1 MPKLN
6 SLAMKKLT
14 KPGRYGDG
22 GGLWLQVRDAEH
34 RSWLL
39 RYKVDGRER
48 QLGLGPVDLVSL
60 AEAREA
66 ALAARKLVF
75 QGVDPIEQ
83 RKATKLARRA
93 EAAAALTFQDVAA
106 RYIAA
111 HEASWRN
118 EKHRAQWVSTL
129 TTYVYPQ
136 FGGRPVALVDTGM
149 VMGVLDGLW
158 QEKPETASR
167 LRGRIESVLDYA
179 KARGWRTDENPARW
193 RGHLENLLPKRSK
206 LARVEHHAAM
216 RWADVGEL
224 MARLRLSETIT
235 AKALEFTILTAARTG
250 ETIGARWSEIDLD
263 AKTWTIPGE
272 RMKAGAEHRV
282 PLSDRAVEMLQTLLP
297 FRTSPMSFVFPGA
310 KGGTGLSQM
319 ALAMALR
326 RLGYADITVHGFRST
341 FRDWTSET
349 TGYAREVAE
358 AALAHTVRD
367 KVEAAYRRGDLFEKR
382 RKLMADWAA
391 FCAQPSRAAGEVVA
405 MRAAG

>member
-6 SLAMKKLT
+6 SLAMRKLT

-39 RYKVDGRER
+39 RYKVNGRER

-75 QGVDPIEQ
+75 QGIDPIEQ
-83 RKATKLARRA
+83 RKATKLARRT

-118 EKHRAQWVSTL
+118 EKHRAQWASTL
-129 TTYVYPQ
+129 ATYVYPK
-136 FGGRPVALVDTGM
+136 FGTRPVSLVDTGM

-167 LRGRIESVLDYA
+167 LRGRMESVLDYA
-179 KARGWRTDENPARW
+179 KARGWRTGENPARW

-216 RWADVGEL
+216 RWADIGDL
-224 MARLRLSETIT
+224 MGRLGAAQAVT
-235 AKALEFTILTAARTG
+235 AQALEFTILTAARTG
-250 ETIGARWSEIDLD
+250 ETIGARWSEIDID
-263 AKTWTIPGE
+263 AKTWIIPGE
-272 RMKAGAEHRV
+272 RMKAGIEHRV
-282 PLSDRAVEMLQTLLP
+282 PLPDRAVEIVEALLP
-297 FRTSPMSFVFPGA
+297 IRVSAASFVFPGA
-310 KGGTGLSQM
+310 KAGTGLSQM
-319 ALAMALR
+319 ALAMGLR

-341 FRDWTSET
+341 FRDWAAET

-382 RKLMADWAA
+382 RRLMADWAT
-391 FCAQPSRAAGEVVA
+391 FCGQPRRTAGEVVA
-405 MRAAG
+405 MRASG